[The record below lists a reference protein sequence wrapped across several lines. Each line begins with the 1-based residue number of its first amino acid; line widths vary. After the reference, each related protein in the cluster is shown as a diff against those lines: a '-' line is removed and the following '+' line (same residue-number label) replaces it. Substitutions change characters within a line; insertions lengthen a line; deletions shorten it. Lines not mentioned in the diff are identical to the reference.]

1 MILIFEEFFLRHQIC
16 LGDDNIFDLGEAPLF
31 SNFELRFSSPLDIYC
46 ISQSWQNMCCHLVNL
61 QSKVI
66 RWNLESIFFFASPD
80 FMIQN
85 KVIAEPIKKWGP
97 YKLIRT
103 FKSLVV
109 DCNIKLKKK
118 NMWHQRNGHVS
129 MQGLTTMS
137 TNNLVEPTRISMEI
151 IT

>member
-1 MILIFEEFFLRHQIC
+1 LLEKDLYNLQEYLNIAFGTVQHHLLKRNMILIFEEFFLRHQIC

-118 NMWHQRNGHVS
+118 NMWH
-129 MQGLTTMS
+129 
-137 TNNLVEPTRISMEI
+137 
-151 IT
+151 